1 MSSEDLVMRYKCSK
15 CQMRYPE
22 MTEDGKCYRPSCKG
36 PLVDIRQSLSS
47 ADIYWHEDAFEVF
60 PGVLA
65 HEYHRLYELCCADNI
80 YGTILQLKDVI
91 EATVKLVV
99 LSVSAWAKVQDIP
112 GRQEAYE
119 KELANE
125 VISFGGWFTLNSLI
139 KNFFTSKK
147 YKGAQPPE
155 SLGKLLLAVS
165 EWETENKSAH
175 WRNETIGHGAL
186 ALEDD
191 PEIYTET
198 VNKINAVSGFYR
210 QLDAEIRAVHMQS
223 EGLSLTG
230 KDNARDLPVESGKK
244 CSAEVDGVGFSL
256 DPYILHVNS
265 GIYFYDEYADSVQQR
280 LICYPVGK
288 KHFQPNGYVAE
299 LSAVLQDKGSVL
311 KTSEDSKVIT
321 RGEDDFLNLLN
332 AENKGLR
339 PDNLIKEIRSWVSD
353 FDKGVF
359 LLEMERGCG
368 KSFLSQKLNCRYEG
382 CWEISGD
389 VDVRTYHLSRTQYG
403 GVPEFL
409 DGIRSEWE
417 DSYKRSAEAK
427 RVRFTLERSKENPV
441 RNAGFMAEYLKNWQ
455 EYTAG
460 APSRDHKPKI
470 LLILDGLDEIREKD
484 EEIWSF
490 IPGSDQLE
498 EGVYILLT
506 GRIADQEELPE
517 YYKRKIKALKLSAD
531 PLKVLADSDVNR
543 EFLRNYI
550 KSRPLGI
557 KDEVRIN
564 QLTETAH
571 CRILELA
578 MICSMLQAG
587 AEISTAQPGD
597 WKTVQAFLRTIE
609 ERYGEPKAPEFR
621 TLLAVLAEV
630 ACYEPLSVREIADLM
645 QMGSVRL
652 ELYGMLSDIAP
663 LITVDRSFVLSGNQY
678 SDMNRYH
685 LSDDDVIQAVREYLG
700 EDLKSVVSDLFAY
713 AQLNMQSSNPV
724 ACGGMIA
731 LMSHITDTLKRNGIV
746 VFWSAADLE
755 GVYKMLQICADAE
768 KPDGLVDLRISNL
781 TKEIVSIGSVL
792 DVLNREEAIDYIID
806 SYLILLQMGDP
817 VPNFLYSM
825 EMFDVA
831 DKAEYRNDIQEAY
844 NLCRAYTAM
853 AELNSSQDLACQAIE
868 KAEFIAERYKDAR
881 FLKAQAEAYVMF
893 LSVDENAD
901 PERVEADELLDRTDV
916 ARKAVDIADSLYS
929 GPKDR
934 IDIDY
939 VKCYIRYA
947 EELDHDGDSALAENY
962 YKKCLNSM
970 LEKEKTVGLSARETD
985 TLVELYAKTGD
996 HYFRLDDAGKVSS
1009 ALMNALTKLK
1019 SILHASV
1026 FVAPFRIITRYTLLM
1041 WIAKDA
1047 CEGMPDADFSVAKD
1061 IFSSALDY
1069 FESIILDSHIKDKA
1083 DDFIGEYGFWMLS
1096 EMSPDSDI
1104 ELQRNILRAIKA
1116 SVSDTDSKDKV
1127 KEEDDE
1133 EEDEAEEQEDPE
1145 GKTKID
1151 SLLASAEKERN
1162 WQKKSGIYLQSA
1174 DQYVDIGEYEDAE
1187 KAYSAAMAVC
1197 QRIAEEPVQDEEH
1210 LDAHIDYA
1218 FALYKTAR
1226 FYSMYVEDF
1235 KKKRLWVGLAEKSLD
1250 IHTRLNDCDI
1260 FEGDQIIAEL
1270 CCHLGQYY
1278 AETLQKDKTKA
1289 LYSKAL
1295 EIYRRLHIYPDR
1307 VSKMQSW
1314 FQEQD
1319 RFSLRGKIHWRFVSD
1334 YQGSDTKDPKEMLVL
1349 CMRQGASMPEMY
1361 FSRDSLLAIVG
1372 TDKEKEFFFSLMDM
1386 INGRDICF
1394 VFKRG
1399 GGLFENKTLGQLTE
1413 EIMAE
1418 EGVDIDQAREEAR
1431 VQIDGEYLG
1440 NGFEWN
1446 RVFEQLRLKGDLLEV
1461 IEDKYSEWVGE
1472 FFSKLWIYAHNKY
1485 PQSFGDYMDF

>member
-1 MSSEDLVMRYKCSK
+1 MSNERLVMRYKCSK

-22 MTEDGKCYRPSCKG
+22 MTEDGKCYRSSCKG
-36 PLVDIRQSLSS
+36 LLVDIRQSLSS
-47 ADIYWHEDAFEVF
+47 ADIYWHKDAFKDF

-99 LSVSAWAKVQDIP
+99 LSVSAWAKDQDIL

-125 VISFGGWFTLNSLI
+125 EISFGDWFTLNSFI

-155 SLGKLLLAVS
+155 PLRKLLLAVS
-165 EWETENKSAH
+165 EWETENELAH

-198 VNKINAVSGFYR
+198 VNKINAVSGFYK
-210 QLDAEIRAVHMQS
+210 QHDAEIRAVHMQS

-230 KDNARDLPVESGKK
+230 KDNARDLPVESGKS
-244 CSAEVDGVGFSL
+244 CSAEVDGVVFSL

-288 KHFQPNGYVAE
+288 KHFQPNRYVAE
-299 LSAVLQDKGSVL
+299 LSSVLLDKGSVL

-339 PDNLIKEIRSWVSD
+339 PVKLINEIRSWVSD
-353 FDKGVF
+353 YDRGVF

-368 KSFLSQKLNCRYEG
+368 KSFLSQKLNCRYKG
-382 CWEISGD
+382 RWEISGD

-403 GVPEFL
+403 GVPDFL

-417 DSYKRSAEAK
+417 DSYKRGAEAK

-441 RNAGFMAEYLKNWQ
+441 RNAGFMADYLRNWQ

-490 IPGSDQLE
+490 IPGPDQLK

-517 YYKRKIKALKLSAD
+517 YYKRNIKALKLTAN
-531 PLKVLADSDVNR
+531 PLKVPADSDVNR

-550 KSRPLGI
+550 KSRLLGI
-557 KDEVRIN
+557 KNEDRIN

-571 CRILELA
+571 YRILELA

-587 AEISTAQPGD
+587 AEISTAKPGD
-597 WKTVQAFLRTIE
+597 WKTVQAFLQTIE
-609 ERYGEPKAPEFR
+609 KRYGEPKTSEFR

-630 ACYEPLSVREIADLM
+630 AYYEPLSVREIADLM

-685 LSDDDVIQAVREYLG
+685 LSDGDVIQAIREYLSA
-700 EDLKSVVSDLFAY
+700 DLKPVVSDLFAY
-713 AQLNMQSSNPV
+713 AQRNTQSSNPV
-724 ACGGMIA
+724 ACDGMIA
-731 LMSHITDTLKRNGIV
+731 LMSHITDILKRNGIV
-746 VFWSAADLE
+746 VFWRAADLK

-781 TKEIVSIGSVL
+781 TKEIVSIGSML

-806 SYLILLQMGDP
+806 AYLILLQVGDP

-844 NLCRAYTAM
+844 NLCRVYTAM
-853 AELNSSQDLACQAIE
+853 AELENNQDLACQAIE
-868 KAEFIAERYKDAR
+868 KAEFIDDRNKDAR

-893 LSVDENAD
+893 LTVDENAD

-916 ARKAVDIADSLYS
+916 ARKAMDIADSLYS
-929 GPKDR
+929 GPEDR

-947 EELDHDGDSALAENY
+947 EELDRDGDSALAEKY
-962 YKKCLNSM
+962 YQMCLNSM
-970 LEKEKTVGLSARETD
+970 LEKE
-985 TLVELYAKTGD
+985 
-996 HYFRLDDAGKVSS
+996 
-1009 ALMNALTKLK
+1009 
-1019 SILHASV
+1019 
-1026 FVAPFRIITRYTLLM
+1026 
-1041 WIAKDA
+1041 
-1047 CEGMPDADFSVAKD
+1047 
-1061 IFSSALDY
+1061 
-1069 FESIILDSHIKDKA
+1069 
-1083 DDFIGEYGFWMLS
+1083 
-1096 EMSPDSDI
+1096 
-1104 ELQRNILRAIKA
+1104 
-1116 SVSDTDSKDKV
+1116 
-1127 KEEDDE
+1127 
-1133 EEDEAEEQEDPE
+1133 
-1145 GKTKID
+1145 
-1151 SLLASAEKERN
+1151 
-1162 WQKKSGIYLQSA
+1162 
-1174 DQYVDIGEYEDAE
+1174 
-1187 KAYSAAMAVC
+1187 
-1197 QRIAEEPVQDEEH
+1197 
-1210 LDAHIDYA
+1210 
-1218 FALYKTAR
+1218 
-1226 FYSMYVEDF
+1226 
-1235 KKKRLWVGLAEKSLD
+1235 
-1250 IHTRLNDCDI
+1250 
-1260 FEGDQIIAEL
+1260 
-1270 CCHLGQYY
+1270 
-1278 AETLQKDKTKA
+1278 
-1289 LYSKAL
+1289 
-1295 EIYRRLHIYPDR
+1295 
-1307 VSKMQSW
+1307 
-1314 FQEQD
+1314 
-1319 RFSLRGKIHWRFVSD
+1319 
-1334 YQGSDTKDPKEMLVL
+1334 
-1349 CMRQGASMPEMY
+1349 
-1361 FSRDSLLAIVG
+1361 
-1372 TDKEKEFFFSLMDM
+1372 
-1386 INGRDICF
+1386 
-1394 VFKRG
+1394 
-1399 GGLFENKTLGQLTE
+1399 
-1413 EIMAE
+1413 
-1418 EGVDIDQAREEAR
+1418 
-1431 VQIDGEYLG
+1431 
-1440 NGFEWN
+1440 
-1446 RVFEQLRLKGDLLEV
+1446 
-1461 IEDKYSEWVGE
+1461 
-1472 FFSKLWIYAHNKY
+1472 
-1485 PQSFGDYMDF
+1485 